1 MGRIIRW
8 RGNPHRETEELL
20 PWYVTGRI
28 DPVDRARVEAHLADC
43 ADCQAELAL
52 ERRLHLAVADL
63 PIDVELGWAD
73 VRRRLDAAPA
83 PPRMREAARAIRRIA
98 ARPGKL
104 GWFLAAQMALV
115 LVIAVEVSPM
125 GPSVTPYRTLGSAPI
140 EAAGNA
146 IVVFRP
152 DTREQDLRRVLRDSG
167 ARLVGGPTAADAYV
181 LHVAPPRRAAALAR
195 LRADADVVLAEPID
209 ADTAS

>member
-20 PWYVTGRI
+20 PWYVTGQI
-28 DPVDRARVEAHLADC
+28 DPVDRVKVEAHLADC
-43 ADCQAELAL
+43 ADCQAELAF
-52 ERRLHLAVADL
+52 ERRLHVDVADL

-73 VRRRLDAAPA
+73 CRRRLDAT
-83 PPRMREAARAIRRIA
+83 PPPPPMREAAQAVWRIA

-104 GWFLAAQMALV
+104 GWFLAAQMAVV
-115 LVIAVEVSPM
+115 LGIAVEVSPI
-125 GPSVTPYRTLGSAPI
+125 GQPVAPYRTLGSAPT

-152 DTREQDLRRVLRDSG
+152 DTREQDLRRVLNASG

-181 LHVAPPRRAAALAR
+181 LHVAPTRRAAALAR
-195 LRADADVVLAEPID
+195 LRAETNVVLAEPLD
-209 ADTAS
+209 AASPS